1 MRPDRDGRTAGG
13 TRPHRIAGRPGHGAG
28 DTGDHPA
35 GRSGTGVALVL
46 AGLGVAVVA
55 AFALAVA
62 LGSVTIPLGDTVGS
76 LLGAG
81 DTRLDVL
88 IRDVRV
94 PRAVT
99 AALVGAGL
107 GAAGLL
113 TQTLF
118 RNPLAEPYVLG
129 VSAGAGLGVALYVT
143 AGTGAVA
150 VFATGG
156 LGAAQTGVSRLGSVG
171 AAALG
176 AAVLLA
182 LVLLLSRWTRSTV
195 TLLVVGVMVGSVVT
209 SVVSLLLV
217 WTDPRT
223 AQQYLVWGLGSVDGV
238 ANADLP
244 VLGGIV
250 AAGLLGV
257 ALLAKP
263 LDALLLGDDYARTM
277 GVDVA
282 RVRGV
287 VLVVAA
293 VLAGTVTAFCG
304 PVGFLG
310 IAVPHLARLAVG
322 TSRHRVLVPA
332 TVLTGALV
340 GLACAI
346 VGHPPGTGTVL
357 PLNVVTSLVG
367 APVVIVVLLR
377 SRRFAAG
384 SVG

>member
-1 MRPDRDGRTAGG
+1 MSVL
-13 TRPHRIAGRPGHGAG
+13 TRATPPTRSV
-28 DTGDHPA
+28 PA
-35 GRSGTGVALVL
+35 V
-46 AGLGVAVVA
+46 VAVLVGLAFAVLA

-62 LGSVTIPLGDTVGS
+62 LGSVSIPLGATVRT
-76 LLGAG
+76 LLGLGAP
-81 DTRLDVL
+81 DPRLEVL
-88 IRDVRV
+88 VRDVRV
-94 PRAVT
+94 PRALT
-99 AALVGAGL
+99 AALVGAAL

-129 VSAGAGLGVALYVT
+129 VSAGSGLGVALYVT
-143 AGTGAVA
+143 AAGGGAVGA
-150 VFATGG
+150 AFSAGG
-156 LGAAQTGVSRLGSVG
+156 LGPGMSGAGRFGSVA

-176 AAVLLA
+176 AGLLLG
-182 LVLLLSRWTRSTV
+182 LVLLLSRWARSTV
-195 TLLVVGVMVGSVVT
+195 TLLVIGVMIGSVVS

-238 ANADLP
+238 SPQDLP
-244 VLGGIV
+244 VLGLV
-250 AAGLLGV
+250 LLAGLAGV

-277 GVDVA
+277 GVDVR
-282 RVRGV
+282 RVRGS

-293 VLAGTVTAFCG
+293 VLAGTTTAFCG

-332 TVLTGALV
+332 TLLTGALV

-346 VGHPPGTGTVL
+346 VGHPPGTGVVL

-377 SRRFAAG
+377 SRRVAAG

>member
-1 MRPDRDGRTAGG
+1 MTG
-13 TRPHRIAGRPGHGAG
+13 TLRRPGRAGPGAE
-28 DTGDHPA
+28 
-35 GRSGTGVALVL
+35 RSGR
-46 AGLGVAVVA
+46 VVA
-55 AFALAVA
+55 AVLIGLTAAVLVAFALAVA
-62 LGSVTIPLGDTVGS
+62 LGSVPIPLGTTVRA
-76 LLGAG
+76 LLGIGGPDA
-81 DTRLDVL
+81 RLDLLV
-88 IRDVRV
+88 RDVRL
-94 PRAVT
+94 PRAAA

-129 VSAGAGLGVALYVT
+129 VSAGASLGVALYVT

-156 LGAAQTGVSRLGSVG
+156 LGAGAGTGVSRLGSVG

-176 AAVLLA
+176 AGALLG

-209 SVVSLLLV
+209 SLVSLLLV
-217 WTDPRT
+217 WTDPRI

-238 ANADLP
+238 SPEDLP
-244 VLGGIV
+244 VLVLIV
-250 AAGLLGV
+250 VAGLVGV
-257 ALLAKP
+257 ILLAKP

-277 GVDVA
+277 GVDVR
-282 RVRGV
+282 RVRLG
-287 VLVVAA
+287 VLVAAA

-310 IAVPHLARLAVG
+310 IAVPHLARLVVG
-322 TSRHRVLVPA
+322 TSRHRVLIPT

-340 GLACAI
+340 GLGCAI
-346 VGHPPGTGTVL
+346 VGHPPGSATVL

-377 SRRFAAG
+377 SRRMAAG
-384 SVG
+384 AIG